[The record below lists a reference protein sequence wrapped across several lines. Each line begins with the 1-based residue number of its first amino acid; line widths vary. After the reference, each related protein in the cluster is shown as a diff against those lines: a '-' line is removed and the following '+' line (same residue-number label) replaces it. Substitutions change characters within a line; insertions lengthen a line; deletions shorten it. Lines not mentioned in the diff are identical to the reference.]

1 LEESLKKSSPL
12 LEAELTSELGWVAE
26 SFIHLSFE
34 DIWKHSR
41 AFLGDPFWDLFILT
55 NYCHISG
62 ENCEHYP
69 LAFPSI
75 PHLLLIHLYLYICI
89 KFVYIF
95 IYQYLYTAGIFCF
108 KYFPFTSTFNF
119 LHFFATYT
127 SYRENTEVFFDI
139 FKTCQRDIYLMFS
152 VFLDYRR
159 KKEQRWLNTY
169 KRRVVARISIGNKK
183 WLENIRVCR
192 LFTCNRGIVY
202 STDIFCM
209 KQLIWII

>member
-1 LEESLKKSSPL
+1 MEESLKKSSPL

-127 SYRENTEVFFDI
+127 SYRENTEVFL
-139 FKTCQRDIYLMFS
+139 TSSRLANVTSTSC
-152 VFLDYRR
+152 FLFFLITEGKRSKDDWIPI
-159 KKEQRWLNTY
+159 KEELLQ
-169 KRRVVARISIGNKK
+169 
-183 WLENIRVCR
+183 E
-192 LFTCNRGIVY
+192 
-202 STDIFCM
+202 
-209 KQLIWII
+209 